1 MTSEI
6 QEEKSNGTE
15 INGKAFPKIS
25 MYIVGMFLI
34 SETPENFVPFVT
46 GNIRQFNPGLF
57 YRIESAHCYLI
68 SLAELSP

>member
-46 GNIRQFNPGLF
+46 
-57 YRIESAHCYLI
+57 ESAHCYLI